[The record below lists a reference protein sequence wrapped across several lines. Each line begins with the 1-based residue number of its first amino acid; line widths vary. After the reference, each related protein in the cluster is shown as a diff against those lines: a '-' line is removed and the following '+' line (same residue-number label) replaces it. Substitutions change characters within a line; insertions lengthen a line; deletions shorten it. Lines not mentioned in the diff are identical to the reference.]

1 MLEHTLFNVSM
12 FAALT
17 PNNVKEMLDVA
28 WDSRARWRFIGIE
41 LGFDTGTLD
50 AIEYDK
56 RKAEDCLSELISE
69 WLRQSDSKPTRR
81 AMAKALESPS
91 VAVSA
96 ATSVCEGEI
105 IFNAMCSCMLQIF
118 TVILKY

>member
-1 MLEHTLFNVSM
+1 M
-12 FAALT
+12 
-17 PNNVKEMLDVA
+17 KEILDVA

-56 RKAEDCLSELISE
+56 KKAEDCLSELISE
-69 WLRQSDSKPTRR
+69 WLRQSDPRPTRT

-91 VAVSA
+91 VAVSQ

-105 IFNAMCSCMLQIF
+105 IFNDVCSFMVQIF
-118 TVILKY
+118 TK